1 MQISIFHG
9 TDNPHRGESPLEWPG
24 TTVRSFAM
32 QNYQMLAAYNA
43 WANRLL
49 YAAVTELSEDELHR
63 DTGAFFGSVFATLS
77 HILVADR
84 VWLNRFTGEGPKPK
98 TLDEKPYASFPELK
112 AARVQEDK
120 RIIDYID
127 GLTPHQLEAS
137 FSYTPVTSPELV
149 SHKLW
154 PALTHFFNHQTHHR
168 GQIHAGLTG
177 MGKPSLSLDLIY
189 FVRSEGKQWL

>member
-1 MQISIFHG
+1 
-9 TDNPHRGESPLEWPG
+9 LEQEKH
-24 TTVRSFAM
+24 M

-49 YAAVTELSEDELHR
+49 YAAAAELSDEELHQ

-77 HILVADR
+77 HLVTADR
-84 VWLNRFTGEGPKPK
+84 IWLNRFTGEGPKPK
-98 TLDEKPYASFPELK
+98 ALNERPYERFADLR
-112 AARVQEDK
+112 AARVEEDE
-120 RIIDYID
+120 RIIRYAQ
-127 GLTPHQLEAS
+127 GLTAERLDGD
-137 FSYTPVTSPELV
+137 FTYTPVTSPELV

-168 GQIHAGLTG
+168 GQVHAGLTG

>member
-1 MQISIFHG
+1 
-9 TDNPHRGESPLEWPG
+9 
-24 TTVRSFAM
+24 M

-49 YAAVTELSEDELHR
+49 YAAVTELSQDELHR

-84 VWLNRFTGEGPKPK
+84 VWLNRFTGEGPRPK
-98 TLDEKPYASFPELK
+98 TLDDKPYSSFPELK
-112 AARVQEDK
+112 AARIQEDS

-127 GLTPHQLEAS
+127 SLTLDQLEAS
-137 FSYTPVTSPELV
+137 FSYTPVTSPDLV

-189 FVRSEGKQWL
+189 FVRSDGKQWL

>member
-1 MQISIFHG
+1 
-9 TDNPHRGESPLEWPG
+9 
-24 TTVRSFAM
+24 M

-49 YAAVTELSEDELHR
+49 YAAVTKLSDDELHR

-98 TLDEKPYASFPELK
+98 RLDEKPYASFPELN

-127 GLTPHQLEAS
+127 SLTPGQLEAS

-168 GQIHAGLTG
+168 GQVHSGLTG

>member
-1 MQISIFHG
+1 
-9 TDNPHRGESPLEWPG
+9 
-24 TTVRSFAM
+24 M
-32 QNYQMLAAYNA
+32 QNYRMLAAYNA

-84 VWLNRFTGEGPKPK
+84 VWLNRFTGAGPKPK
-98 TLDEKPYASFPELK
+98 TLDEKPYATFPELK
-112 AARVQEDK
+112 AARTQEDA

-127 GLTPHQLEAS
+127 SLDPDQLEAS
-137 FSYTPVTSPELV
+137 LSYTPVTSPELV

-168 GQIHAGLTG
+168 GQVHAGLTG

-189 FVRSEGKQWL
+189 FVRSDGKQWL

>member
-1 MQISIFHG
+1 
-9 TDNPHRGESPLEWPG
+9 
-24 TTVRSFAM
+24 M

-98 TLDEKPYASFPELK
+98 TLDEKPYASFPELN
-112 AARVQEDK
+112 AARIQEDK

-127 GLTPHQLEAS
+127 SLTTEQLEAS

-168 GQIHAGLTG
+168 GQVHAGLTG
-177 MGKPSLSLDLIY
+177 MGRPSLSLDLIY
-189 FVRSEGKQWL
+189 FVRSDGKQWL

>member
-1 MQISIFHG
+1 
-9 TDNPHRGESPLEWPG
+9 
-24 TTVRSFAM
+24 M
-32 QNYQMLAAYNA
+32 QNYQMLAACNA

-98 TLDEKPYASFPELK
+98 TLDEKPYATLPELN
-112 AARVQEDK
+112 AARIQEDA
-120 RIIDYID
+120 RIIDFID
-127 GLTPHQLEAS
+127 SLTPDQLEAS

-177 MGKPSLSLDLIY
+177 MGKSSLSLDLIY
-189 FVRSEGKQWL
+189 FVRREGKQWL

>member
-1 MQISIFHG
+1 
-9 TDNPHRGESPLEWPG
+9 
-24 TTVRSFAM
+24 M

-98 TLDEKPYASFPELK
+98 TLDEKPYATLPELH
-112 AARVQEDK
+112 AARVQEDA
-120 RIIDYID
+120 RIIDFID
-127 GLTPHQLEAS
+127 SLTPDQLEAS

-168 GQIHAGLTG
+168 GQVHAGLTG